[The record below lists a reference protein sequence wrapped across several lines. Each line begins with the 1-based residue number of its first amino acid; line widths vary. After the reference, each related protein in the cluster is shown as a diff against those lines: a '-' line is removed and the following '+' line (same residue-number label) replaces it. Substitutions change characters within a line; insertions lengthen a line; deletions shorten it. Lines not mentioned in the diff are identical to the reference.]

1 MSLKISAEDVIPC
14 VYRFLLKY
22 GHSAAAKALEKSAEV
37 EPRGGISTKKLLKIC
52 KFYLKHHP
60 ELAAKDEEEEEEEE
74 EVKPVKSKKAEKSL
88 NSKRKPT
95 KEIEEEESEE
105 EEKPVKES
113 KKKIKTESTNG
124 VKARKQSK
132 TIEEE
137 SEEEEEEE
145 TTKKSQKNKVKEE
158 APIKEKSAADGFKP
172 QTGYLEEEEDED
184 YNKGRFQ
191 YVDHS
196 VLNGVPTFLQ
206 DNTFESKHLYG
217 NGGDAF
223 GQFGHER
230 LIQTRGKGFTKEKN
244 KLKNKQF
251 HGGSGRI
258 NAHVTNSIKLSYD
271 D

>member
-1 MSLKISAEDVIPC
+1 MSLKVSAEDLIPC
-14 VYRFLLKY
+14 VYRFLVKY
-22 GHSAAAKALEKSAEV
+22 GHTAAAKALEKSAEV
-37 EPRGGISTKKLLKIC
+37 EPRGGISTKKLLKIG

-60 ELAAKDEEEEEEEE
+60 ELVAKEESEEESEE
-74 EVKPVKSKKAEKSL
+74 EVVVKKSKKAEKSL

-95 KEIEEEESEE
+95 KEIEEEEESE

-113 KKKIKTESTNG
+113 KKKIKTESANG

-137 SEEEEEEE
+137 EEESEEEE
-145 TTKKSQKNKVKEE
+145 TTKKSQKNKVKE
-158 APIKEKSAADGFKP
+158 APIKEKSAADAQIGFV
-172 QTGYLEEEEDED
+172 GEEEGEEED
-184 YNKGRFQ
+184 NRGRFQ

-196 VLNGVPTFLQ
+196 VLTGVPEFLQ
-206 DNTFESKHLYG
+206 DNTFQSKTLYG

-230 LIQTRGKGFTKEKN
+230 LIHTRGKGFTKEKN

-251 HGGSGRI
+251 HGGAGRI

>member
-60 ELAAKDEEEEEEEE
+60 ELAAKDEEEEEEEEE

-137 SEEEEEEE
+137 SEEEEEE

-172 QTGYLEEEEDED
+172 QTGYLEEEEEED